1 MAFNLKKKKNII
13 KKKNIVKGNPDIKDR
28 DYAGPRKRSIKG
40 NPEIKDS
47 RFERSDIT
55 GEKRS
60 LTAESRRGDEIYKA
74 IEKKRMKK
82 KGRLV
87 SKY

>member
-1 MAFNLKKKKNII
+1 MAIKLKKKKNII
-13 KKKNIVKGNPDIKDR
+13 KKKNIVKGNPNIKDR

-47 RFERSDIT
+47 RFERQYDGSL
-55 GEKRS
+55 RS